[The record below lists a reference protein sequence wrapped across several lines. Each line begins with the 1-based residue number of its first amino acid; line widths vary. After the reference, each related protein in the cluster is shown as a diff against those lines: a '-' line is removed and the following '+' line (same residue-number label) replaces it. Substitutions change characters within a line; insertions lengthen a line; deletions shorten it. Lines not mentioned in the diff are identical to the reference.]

1 MQAPDTDNLSKLYAL
16 IKDIKFAMLTTVDAQ
31 GHLRSRPMG
40 TMEAE
45 KDGHIWFFTAVDSVK
60 VDELRREHRVNLSYA
75 APNDNRYVSVSGVAR
90 LVDDREKIRALWNP
104 GAKLFFE
111 GPDDPRLGLLRVT
124 PSEAEYWSSNSTWI
138 GNLIQMAVAKVTG
151 DTSKLGENEKI
162 KL

>member
-45 KDGHIWFFTAVDSVK
+45 QDGHIWFFTALDSAK
-60 VDELRREHRVNLSYA
+60 VEELRREHRVNLSYA
-75 APNDNRYVSVSGVAR
+75 APGDNRYVSVSGNAR

-124 PSEAEYWSSNSTWI
+124 PSEAEYWSSSSTWI
-138 GNLIQMAVAKVTG
+138 GQAIDFVRARITG